1 MKHTPPTRSD
11 STTSVRPP
19 VGQADGGFDV
29 VTFGEI
35 MAMFVADETGPLAT
49 VDRFTRRLA
58 GAEFNVAVGLRRLGH
73 TVGYVTRLGADP
85 FGECALQQLLVNGI
99 DVGEIELDPSAPTGF
114 QLKNR
119 AGSEDDPLVVYF
131 RQHSAARGLT
141 PTDATAAYLRRARH
155 VHLTGIPLALGDG
168 PRALAAQAIDAAR
181 ATGASVSFD
190 PNLRPSLWPDPA
202 AMIRTINAVAIQADW
217 VLPGIAEG
225 RILTGERTPHGIA
238 RWYLDRGARVVA
250 VKTGSQGAELFT
262 AEGLHAVC
270 PPFLVSVV
278 DTVGAGDGFSAGL
291 LSAALDGLP
300 VAEWVR
306 RAGAIGAIATTSRG
320 DQEGLPDRTGLA
332 AFLAAQTAPAAT
344 APEVASAAFPPQ
356 SSRPARSERLLA

>member
-1 MKHTPPTRSD
+1 MIHPLPPP
-11 STTSVRPP
+11 RP
-19 VGQADGGFDV
+19 ADGFDV

-73 TVGYVTRLGADP
+73 RVGFVTRLGADP
-85 FGECALQQLLVNGI
+85 FGECALQQLLANGI
-99 DVGEIELDPSAPTGF
+99 DVGEVEFGLSAPTGF

-119 AGSEDDPLVVYF
+119 AGADEDPLVVYF
-131 RQHSAARGLT
+131 RQHSAARGLA
-141 PTDATAAYLRRARH
+141 PTAATGAYLRRARH

-168 PRALAAQAIDAAR
+168 PRALAQQAIDAAR

-202 AMIRTINAVAIQADW
+202 EMVSTINAAAVQADW
-217 VLPGIAEG
+217 VLPGVTEG
-225 RILTGERTPHGIA
+225 RILTGERTPEGIA

-250 VKTGSQGAELFT
+250 VKTGSKGAELFT

-270 PPFLVSVV
+270 PPFPVSVV

-306 RAGAIGAIATTSRG
+306 RAGAVGAIATSSRG
-320 DQEGLPDRTGLA
+320 DQEGLPDRAGLA
-332 AFLAAQTAPAAT
+332 AFLGTRAAPTTPSSMASGAP
-344 APEVASAAFPPQ
+344 VASDSRVPSP
-356 SSRPARSERLLA
+356 SSARPERLTA